1 VPAVA
6 REVTLLYETSARLC
20 SPNNHNQEEIM
31 AKSKNTDDLRY
42 APLGRHLRS
51 LSPSQ
56 TGVTLAFDEIEA
68 ILGATLPPSAFRHR
82 QWWANQSTGSRAP
95 HWDAAGFKVDT
106 VDAARRLVRF
116 VRKDEIARLP
126 RALSLQE
133 VVTEV
138 NEGALTRRIG
148 KMQEWR
154 KQQRGFTKLP
164 SATLFYSKVDETRD
178 WAFHVGGLSELQFN
192 VGFEPVDGKRM
203 FRHGVA
209 FSLQTTREMPDIDP
223 LVPKIARFNEYL
235 RIYPDAFEELSMW
248 HWMPGDERSANYTVA
263 PIPDELVARG
273 MFIFIGALQSAEA
286 IDVDWILDDFE
297 RLLPLYEY
305 VEGTSAFPKLTR
317 EKKSFIWTPGNKARA
332 PRTTYERSAQ
342 SVDKALRHNLIQS
355 ALFDYLEE
363 IHGEDNTSGEQDYGN
378 GTHVDV
384 SVKTGDSY
392 VYYEIKTGLSA
403 QSCIREAFGQLMEY
417 SYWPGAQ
424 QADRLVIVG
433 EAPYDKDAKTYIK
446 KLRAEFSLPI
456 EYQQFDM
463 KVGKLI

>member
-1 VPAVA
+1 
-6 REVTLLYETSARLC
+6 
-20 SPNNHNQEEIM
+20 M
-31 AKSKNTDDLRY
+31 AKEKDTDHLRY
-42 APLGRHLRS
+42 APLGRHLRALPAS
-51 LSPSQ
+51 QSGITLS
-56 TGVTLAFDEIEA
+56 FDDIEA
-68 ILGATLPPSAFRHR
+68 ILGATLPPSAFNHR

-95 HWDAAGFKVDT
+95 HWDAAGFKVDS
-106 VDAARRLVRF
+106 VDADRRLVRF
-116 VRKDEIARLP
+116 VRNNEAAKSP

-164 SATLFYSKVDETRD
+164 SATLFYSKVDGDRD

-192 VGFEPVDGKRM
+192 VGFEPVGGKRM

-209 FSLQTTREMPDIDP
+209 FSLQPTREMPDIDP

-235 RIYPDAFEELSMW
+235 RIYPDEFDELSMW
-248 HWMPGDERSANYTVA
+248 HWMPDGKRSANYAVA

-273 MFIFIGALQSAEA
+273 MFIFIGAVQSAEA
-286 IDVDWILDDFE
+286 IDIDWVLGDFE

-305 VEGTSAFPKLTR
+305 VEGTEAFPKLTKQR
-317 EKKSFIWTPGNKARA
+317 KGFVWTPGNKARA

-342 SVDKALRHNLIQS
+342 TVDKALRHNLIQS
-355 ALFDYLEE
+355 ALFDHLEA
-363 IHGEDNTSGEQDYGN
+363 IHGKDNTSGEQDYGK
-378 GTHVDV
+378 GTRVDV
-384 SVKTGDSY
+384 SVRTGESY

-424 QADRLVIVG
+424 QAERLIVVG
-433 EAPYDKDAKTYIK
+433 EAPYDKDAKAYIK

-463 KVGKLI
+463 KSGELV